1 MELTFEPSFTKTHNI
16 HQIIL
21 SLPNK
26 EGLIELWRQV
36 PSLIH
41 EYTQIMY
48 KGLNQNFG
56 MLTIN
61 VFFSKQKHFV
71 GKCPAEFF
79 LDHKEDVKEC
89 IRIAKTFIQTCEDIV
104 NTAEDNPPKHEEPRR
119 SDYTEP
125 PRPRNTNSSSSR
137 PTYVN
142 PNPQYVSSSSSSG
155 AIGRSYS
162 SSSGS
167 LSFSGGRTS
176 SSSGGGGG
184 GGFLALK

>member
-1 MELTFEPSFTKTHNI
+1 MESSSITDSWI
-16 HQIIL
+16 HTDHVQGTESKL
-21 SLPNK
+21 WYVNNK
-26 EGLIELWRQV
+26 CFL
-36 PSLIH
+36 
-41 EYTQIMY
+41 
-48 KGLNQNFG
+48 F
-56 MLTIN
+56 
-61 VFFSKQKHFV
+61 QKIHFV
-71 GKCPAEFF
+71 GKCPVEFF

-142 PNPQYVSSSSSSG
+142 PNPQFVSSSSSSG

-184 GGFLALK
+184 FLALKWWNEV